1 MIRNSFNN
9 DSGEEF
15 SFISASPLEL
25 SAPSLIFFHAT
36 GFNGQ
41 TYWQLIKE
49 LEGHHQTKINLISFD
64 QRGHGHSTA
73 TANPEE
79 LNTWSVYLQDA
90 LDFVDSLEGPIVCSG
105 HSMGAIVAAK
115 VASLRKGRVR
125 KLIMLEP
132 VLYSPYECFKYTLKR
147 KWGFN
152 RNVELVNLAANR
164 RRHFESQEEMI
175 NSYSGRGIF
184 STWGKLWVQDYVEG
198 GTKKIGGEKVE
209 LSCAPEWESRTFQ
222 TTDMN
227 SWPYLRK
234 LDIPVYVICGNIN
247 STFTPKARKAV
258 KKLGKN
264 WQIEV
269 FTEASHSLPME
280 LGQDLIDRIH
290 QFMSK

>member
-15 SFISASPLEL
+15 SFISTSPLDI

-49 LEGHHQTKINLISFD
+49 LEGQHQDKINFISFD

-73 TANPEE
+73 SANPEE
-79 LNTWSVYLQDA
+79 LKTWSAYLQDA
-90 LDFVDSLEGPIVCSG
+90 LDFADYLEGPIFCSG

-115 VASLRKGRVR
+115 VASLRKDRVR

-132 VLYSPYECFKYTLKR
+132 VLYSPYECFKYSLKR
-147 KWGFN
+147 KWGLN
-152 RNVELVNLAANR
+152 RNVELVDLSAKR

-175 NSYSGRGIF
+175 DSYYGRGIF
-184 STWGKLWVQDYVEG
+184 STWEKPWIQDYVEG
-198 GTKKIGGEKVE
+198 GTKKIGGGKVE
-209 LSCAPEWESRTFQ
+209 LTCSPEWESSTFQ

-234 LDIPVYVICGNIN
+234 LDIPVYIICGNIN
-247 STFTPKARKAV
+247 STFTPKARKAT

-269 FTEASHSLPME
+269 FPEASHSLPME